1 MTEQKYSMT
10 LSRSRRFVRHAANK
24 RGRHAGKGRGMRINV
39 VEVGRIVRIIE
50 AVLKLIESFFG
61 L

>member
-1 MTEQKYSMT
+1 MGN
-10 LSRSRRFVRHAANK
+10 RRTGRRAAHK

-39 VEVGRIVRIIE
+39 VEVWRIVSIIV